1 MTVIDRDWTRPAPTR
16 RQVEADVV
24 LAVGVALVCLASVA
38 VFRSAY
44 GSEKS
49 ADGVEAYLWFGL
61 SGLLLAGRRALPLP
75 TVLAESVIFIVI
87 GERMEDLA
95 AVFTIQM
102 ILFAAL
108 YAAWAW
114 SRHKRLLWATSV
126 IVLVAMFGWLA
137 WAFTR
142 PDAFPAQASSGLLPR
157 EAAIIIYSLAIN
169 VVYFLGAMAWGQAAW
184 RSARRNAVIEEQIE
198 RERGRQDADRS
209 NAVRAERVRI
219 ARDLHDV
226 VAHHVSSIGIQSAGA
241 RRVLARDPEKAAT
254 ALGTIE
260 QSSRQAVAQ
269 MHQLVGLLREADPEG
284 AGPDG
289 RGPQP
294 GLPDIALLA
303 DPDGTPRVEVRS
315 VGEAFDVPATVGLNL
330 FRVVQESL
338 TNARRHAAARVIQ
351 VTLRYVDGDAVE
363 VEVIDD
369 GRGCSEGVGRASGG
383 FGLSGIRER
392 AAMLGGEVEIGDRPH
407 GGFRVR
413 VRVAT
418 GEDGS

>member
-1 MTVIDRDWTRPAPTR
+1 MTMIDREWTRPAPTR

-38 VFRSAY
+38 IFRSAY
-44 GSEKS
+44 GTAGTNS
-49 ADGVEAYLWFGL
+49 GVEAYVWFGL
-61 SGLLLAGRRALPLP
+61 AGLLLAGRRVLPLP
-75 TVLAESVIFIVI
+75 TVLAESAVFIVV

-95 AVFTIQM
+95 GVFTIQM

-108 YAAWAW
+108 YGAWAW
-114 SRHKRLLWATSV
+114 SRHKRLLWATSGV
-126 IVLVAMFGWLA
+126 VLVAMFGWLI
-137 WAFTR
+137 WAFTQPGTLPR
-142 PDAFPAQASSGLLPR
+142 TASVGLLPR
-157 EAAIIIYSLAIN
+157 EAAIITYSLAIN

-198 RERGRQDADRS
+198 RERGRQDVDRS

-241 RRVLARDPEKAAT
+241 RRVLERDPAQASA

-269 MHQLVGLLREADPEG
+269 MHQLVGLLREADVEPET
-284 AGPDG
+284 AGG

-294 GLPDIALLA
+294 GLADIALLA
-303 DPDGTPRVEVRS
+303 DPHGTPRVEVRE
-315 VGEAFDVPATVGLNL
+315 VGEVVDVPATTGLNL

-338 TNARRHAAARVIQ
+338 TNARRHAAARVVQ
-351 VTLRYVDGDAVE
+351 VTLRYLDHAVE

-369 GRGCSEGVGRASGG
+369 GRGCADGPKEGSGG
-383 FGLSGIRER
+383 FGLAGIRER

-418 GEDGS
+418 EGDEA